1 MMTLARRAR
10 RWLRRRG
17 RDTSPGDQHGHPAP
31 PSLTWP
37 TPQLPDVRSPSPGET
52 TLLVSGAPG
61 ARTGLHPNTLP
72 SEVPPS
78 TTLTIEVSA
87 VLPGS
92 PWCGIFGP
100 VGGPLTDSLRA
111 LAERCRVTRVRWDVP
126 TSATDGYEGRIAQ
139 LLDLADHVD
148 DAPGDFPFLPVAAT
162 SAIGDREEPALHSV
176 GLASIPIEASRPD
189 RPVVCS
195 SEDERSRREVGD
207 TTGRAHFLVDQVNAW
222 APRLGPA
229 RASAESLRT
238 VVTGYNLKFAQPLLG
253 FLDRDPRFAIT
264 IDPWE
269 KFRVHDT
276 ERTRAA
282 IRDADLVF
290 CEWCG
295 PNAVL
300 ASHEKQSHQTL
311 VVRLHRFELEQP
323 EWRDVEIDRVD
334 AVIAVSEGYR
344 RRILDVTGWPAD
356 RVRVV
361 GNPVDVLQLDRPKL
375 PAARFT
381 LGFISPGTS
390 RKRLDLALEVLARL
404 RDDDPRFVLRVK
416 GAFPWTDRWV
426 LDRPEEVAYF
436 SDVAD
441 RLRDDAALSRGVVF
455 DPPGRDVPAW
465 LRQVGFVLSTS
476 DDESF
481 HLAPAEGMASS
492 AVPVVLPWP
501 GAETIYDPEWIVP
514 TVAAMAS
521 RIAEVAAHE
530 DTWRQAGERARAQ
543 VAARYR
549 LEDVAATLADLLHE
563 LHRPR
568 AGTAP

>member
-1 MMTLARRAR
+1 MTTLARRAR
-10 RWLRRRG
+10 RWLRRLGQDG
-17 RDTSPGDQHGHPAP
+17 RSGDPRPGIAAP
-31 PSLTWP
+31 PSPTWA
-37 TPQLPDVRSPSPGET
+37 TPQLPQVRLAPSEAD
-52 TLLVSGAPG
+52 LLVSGAP
-61 ARTGLHPNTLP
+61 TGLHPNSLP
-72 SEVPPS
+72 SEVDPS
-78 TTLTIEVSA
+78 TILTIEVSA
-87 VLPGS
+87 LLPGS
-92 PWCGIFGP
+92 PWCGVFGP
-100 VGGPLTDSLRA
+100 AGAPLTDSLRD
-111 LAERCRVTRVRWDVP
+111 LAQRCRATRVRWDVP
-126 TSATDGYEGRIAQ
+126 LTATAGFEDRIAR
-139 LLDLADHVD
+139 LLDLADDVVD
-148 DAPGDFPFLPVAAT
+148 GDSERRPTMVPVAAT
-162 SAIGDREEPALHSV
+162 PAITEVDERTLREA
-176 GLASIPIEASRPD
+176 GLVPVPIEGSPAD
-189 RPVVCS
+189 RPVACA
-195 SEDERSRREVGD
+195 SEDDRSRHEMLD
-207 TTGRAHFLVDQVNAW
+207 PMGRPHFLVGQTEAW

-229 RASAESLRT
+229 RSSADSLRT

-253 FLDRDPRFAIT
+253 FLDRDPRFDLT
-264 IDPWE
+264 IDAWE

-295 PNAVL
+295 PNAVV
-300 ASHEKQSHQTL
+300 ASHDKQPHQTL

-323 EWRDVEIDRVD
+323 EWRDVDIDRVD

-375 PAARFT
+375 PEARFT

-390 RKRLDLALEVLARL
+390 RKRLDLALDVLAMVRA
-404 RDDDPRFVLRVK
+404 DDPRFTLRVK

-426 LDRPEEVAYF
+426 HDRPEEVGYF
-436 SDVAD
+436 SGLAD
-441 RLRDDAALSRGVVF
+441 RLGDDAALSHGVVF
-455 DPPGRDVPAW
+455 DPPGPDVAAW

-492 AVPVVLPWP
+492 AVPVILPWP
-501 GAETIYDPEWIVP
+501 GAETIYDPEWIAP
-514 TVAAMAS
+514 TVEAMAD
-521 RIAEVAAHE
+521 RITGLAAEE
-530 DTWRQAGERARAQ
+530 DTWRRTGRRARTQ
-543 VAARYR
+543 VADRYR
-549 LEDVAATLADLLHE
+549 LEDVAATLADLLLD